1 MRMRLWWQTLPRM
14 LLSKSKQS
22 SLSKTKMS
30 LWMVLHRL
38 KRKKARILSETM
50 AKQVKSS
57 SQLVKKKEPMRGL
70 LVNLSKRNSQLIP
83 LTYQ

>member
-1 MRMRLWWQTLPRM
+1 M
-14 LLSKSKQS
+14 LLSNSKQS

-30 LWMVLHRL
+30 LWMAMHRL